1 MSFAMNVDQLFA
13 FAETNDNGKPAL
25 IDSAARQVTIPQMMQ
40 DIKSMAGGCVQLN
53 LPAKSKIAILAL
65 NSIESLQMLYAIILA
80 GHVSVPLNLR
90 WTPSELAVAIDD
102 SNSQVLVVDDTFAP
116 MVAPILA
123 ASQSIQKV
131 IYLGTQEAQIQGLSL
146 TEFLAE
152 PIKFNLRRDPSEE
165 ALICYTSGTTGSPK
179 GVVHTHHSIMAGAE
193 VCALS
198 NMPQKEHL
206 YLSCFP
212 YFHIAGYLIAFS
224 RILQQA
230 TQFIVPMFRPDIII
244 NALKNVQIDEL
255 GMAPT
260 MIQMLIND
268 EQFNAQ
274 DFAQVKG
281 ILYGSSPIAAGLL
294 KQLQDCLPHINLV
307 QGYGMTE
314 AGIFCFLPP
323 QFHQGELARIS
334 AAGQVTTPI
343 NQVLIEDDKGQ
354 ELAIGEI
361 GEVVIYGPTIMSH
374 YHNKPEQTAETRV
387 RGGIRS
393 GDLGYKDEMGVI
405 FLKDRKKDMIITGGE
420 NVYSSEVESAIS
432 LHPDVALVA
441 VIGIFHEKWGEAVHA
456 VIQPKAGKNPT
467 QEDILDFLRGNLAG
481 YKCPYSV
488 SFIEQMPLSSTNKI
502 LKHQLRQPFWQKVH

>member
-1 MSFAMNVDQLFA
+1 MSIAMNIDQLFD
-13 FAETNDNGKPAL
+13 FAETNDNGNPAL
-25 IDSAARQVTIPQMMQ
+25 IDMSARQVGFKDMVQQIRA
-40 DIKSMAGGCVQLN
+40 MAGGFKSLN
-53 LPAKSKIAILAL
+53 LGDKSKIALLAL
-65 NSIESLQMLYAIILA
+65 NGIDSLQMLYATMLA
-80 GHVSVPLNLR
+80 GHVAVPLNLR

-123 ASQSIQKV
+123 ASNSIQNI
-131 IYLGTQEAQIQGLSL
+131 IYLGAKAAEVDGLNLS
-146 TEFLAE
+146 EFIAE
-152 PIKFNLRRDPSEE
+152 PIEFNLSRDPSEE

-198 NMPQKEHL
+198 NMPKKDGV

-212 YFHIAGYLIAFS
+212 YFHIAGYLITFS
-224 RILQQA
+224 RILQQS
-230 TQFIVPMFRPDIII
+230 TQFIVPMFRPDLLMT
-244 NALKNVQIDEL
+244 AVKKFTIDEL
-255 GMAPT
+255 ALAPT

-294 KQLQDCLPHINLV
+294 KQLQSCLPHIQLV

-323 QFHQGELARIS
+323 QFHQGKLARIS

-343 NQVLIEDDKGQ
+343 NQVLIENEQGQ
-354 ELAIGEI
+354 ELPRGEI
-361 GEVVIYGPTIMSH
+361 GEIVIYGPTIMSH
-374 YHNKPEQTAETRV
+374 YHNKPEQTATTRV
-387 RGGIRS
+387 RDGIRS

-405 FLKDRKKDMIITGGE
+405 FIKDRKKDMIITGGE

-432 LHPDVALVA
+432 LHPDVAMVA
-441 VIGIFHEKWGEAVHA
+441 VVGIPHEKWGEAVHA
-456 VIQPKAGKNPT
+456 IIQPKSGKAPT
-467 QEDILDFLRGNLAG
+467 YEEISAHLKDNLAG
-481 YKCPYSV
+481 YKRPYSI
-488 SFIEQMPLSSTNKI
+488 SLMDALPLSPTNKI
-502 LKHQLRQPFWQKVH
+502 LKHQLRAPFWVDAS